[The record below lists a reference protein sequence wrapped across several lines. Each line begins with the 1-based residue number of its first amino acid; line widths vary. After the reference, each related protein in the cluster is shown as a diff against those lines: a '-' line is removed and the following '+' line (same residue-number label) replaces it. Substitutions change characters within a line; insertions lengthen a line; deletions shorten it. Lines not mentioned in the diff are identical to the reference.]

1 MAQEETRDKLLHA
14 GERLFAER
22 GIGPV
27 SMREIN
33 KAAGQRNTS
42 AIHYH
47 FGSKDALIQAI
58 FEKRMREYNTRR
70 LQLLDDVEA
79 RGESGDI
86 HKIVQASL
94 LPLAEGLSGPGQN
107 LNYILFIGQVMNE
120 SSHHVQLAVTAPF
133 SEGMKRTREM
143 IGRVLEDVPESVLRE
158 RMVLAI
164 QLIIHSMGQRARL
177 LRSESGKS
185 PSRSNE
191 AFLADLIDFICGG
204 ISAPVSEESASYVVE
219 KVGTET

>member
-1 MAQEETRDKLLHA
+1 MAQEDTRDKLLHA

-70 LQLLDDVEA
+70 LQLLDEVES
-79 RGESGDI
+79 RGEADNL
-86 HKIVQASL
+86 HAIVRASL
-94 LPLAEGLSGPGQN
+94 HPIAESLSPPRQN
-107 LNYILFIGQVMNE
+107 LNYILFIGQVLNE
-120 SSHHVQLAVTAPF
+120 SSHHVRLAVTAPF
-133 SEGMKRTREM
+133 SEGMKRTLEM
-143 IGRVLEDVPESVLRE
+143 IRKLLVDVPEAVLWE
-158 RMVLAI
+158 RMVLTI
-164 QLIIHSMGQRARL
+164 QIIVHSLGQRARL
-177 LRSESGKS
+177 LQSSSGKA
-185 PSRSNE
+185 PTRSNE
-191 AFLADLIDFICGG
+191 EYISDLVDFICGG
-204 ISAPVSEESASYVVE
+204 ISAPISGEPGSKTWQTPAPES
-219 KVGTET
+219 